1 MIKYIYNN
9 SSKYLYQMSDEESKN
24 DAEFKK
30 KLNSLVGY
38 FFGIIHDCRKEFYDR
53 EYTLRE
59 NERYK
64 ITCKFSKEIT
74 IDLEYEDRNT
84 GKIEIKSKMKVN
96 QKGLDYSAL
105 LSISIFG
112 GISQQK
118 DVEKLLILKWKKY
131 KMVVLLLKYGQM

>member
-1 MIKYIYNN
+1 MRKV
-9 SSKYLYQMSDEESKN
+9 KMM
-24 DAEFKK
+24 
-30 KLNSLVGY
+30 LNSKKIKQFSWI

-84 GKIEIKSKMKVN
+84 GKIEIKSKKKEN

-112 GISQQK
+112 GISQPK

>member
-1 MIKYIYNN
+1 
-9 SSKYLYQMSDEESKN
+9 MSDEESKN

-112 GISQQK
+112 GISQPK
-118 DVEKLLILKWKKY
+118 DVEKTLNTEVEEIQDGSITFKIRPNVIIVQILI
-131 KMVVLLLKYGQM
+131 